1 MKTTQARSLASVTK
15 EYGWNLGCAIQ
26 GLFSS
31 FNDLNTNNTRILLHQ
46 TCILLYF
53 MHASPVFSILGGPP
67 LFSQLHM
74 TTGFMSMYILGA
86 PHRAAAA
93 SVAAELGMSAPDP
106 REFASQHAFSSS
118 VIHRALPAVAEAL
131 LVLGHAESSLEM
143 TGELVR
149 TRTSCPALA
158 LVWPCASTC
167 ALLVR
172 CRVDSQETRGA
183 AFVGSKA
190 RSLLTPA
197 HCAPRVPRS
206 KRRSSRV

>member
-1 MKTTQARSLASVTK
+1 
-15 EYGWNLGCAIQ
+15 
-26 GLFSS
+26 
-31 FNDLNTNNTRILLHQ
+31 
-46 TCILLYF
+46 
-53 MHASPVFSILGGPP
+53 
-67 LFSQLHM
+67 
-74 TTGFMSMYILGA
+74 MSMYILGA

-106 REFASQHAFSSS
+106 REFARQHALSSS

-149 TRTSCPALA
+149 TRTSPARTSA
-158 LVWPCASTC
+158 RVA
-167 ALLVR
+167 VR
-172 CRVDSQETRGA
+172 QHMWHCWCGAATKDVDSQETRGA